1 MPWSVELLPEAADDL
16 KRLDKSVG
24 VRVVKALQK
33 IALNPLPTY
42 EGGYGKPLGNKSSF
56 NLTGLLKCKLRNDG
70 IRIVYPVVREGETM
84 RVIVI
89 GARADDEVYRL
100 AAKRRERYGL

>member
-1 MPWSVELLPEAADDL
+1 MPWNIELLPEAEDDL
-16 KRLDKSVG
+16 RKLDKSVA
-24 VRVVKALQK
+24 VRVAKALQK
-33 IALNPLPTY
+33 ISQNPLPTY

-70 IRIVYPVVREGETM
+70 VRIVYQVVREGETM
-84 RVIVI
+84 RVVVI

-100 AAKRRERYGL
+100 AAKRRERHGL